1 MKNKSE
7 DFWKKKLTGEQYK
20 VLREKATETPFSGEL
35 LNNKEKGVYKCMACG
50 SPLFTSDKKYDSGTG
65 WPSFWNAID
74 DESIELS
81 EDNSL
86 GMTRV
91 EVKCANCGSHL
102 GHLFDDGPEKMT
114 DGRNGTGKRFCIN
127 SCALNF
133 TKK

>member
-74 DESIELS
+74 DESVELS

-102 GHLFDDGPEKMT
+102 GHLFGDGPEKMT